1 MKTKSVSEVQSDLQK
16 IADQKGAAGFELA
29 KALYLEGV
37 LVTDA
42 DGNPLAPDQIAYEVK
57 IMPAAGAEVEVEE
70 DAAKPSD
77 EMPMEDAE
85 KAVRNTVQKTI
96 AAEVKAAAA
105 PRITMPETIKIDG
118 RARHL
123 KSAEEA
129 YRFGRFIMAAR
140 GHRKSQDWCQSN
152 GIVTKGHMES
162 INSSGGF
169 IVPDEFESSLI
180 SLRERYGVFRRNARI
195 VPMSS
200 DTKRMPRRKSTLTA
214 YAIGEAAAG
223 TESEQVFDQV
233 NLVAKKFMV
242 LTTASNELNEDA
254 IVNLGDDIANEI
266 AYAFA
271 LKEDECGFTGTGAST
286 FGGIVGVTQALLD
299 VDGTISNIKGLL
311 DATGNTWAQ
320 ITLAD
325 VNNTM
330 ALLPAYAD
338 SPNCKWYCSKPFY
351 HSVLERLAYAAGGV
365 TAREIKDGVA
375 TPSYMGYPVEF
386 VQVMSRT
393 SATTTIPLLFGDLSL
408 AAYFGD
414 RRQTSI
420 AFSDSALNAFEQDEI
435 AVRGTERFDINVANV
450 GDTVDAGPIVGLYI
464 ST

>member
-1 MKTKSVSEVQSDLQK
+1 MKTKSVSEVQVDLQK
-16 IADQKGAAGFELA
+16 IADQKGATGFAQA

-42 DGNPLAPDQIAYEVK
+42 DGNPLAPEQIAYEVK
-57 IMPAAGAEVEVEE
+57 LMPAAAEVAVEE

-77 EMPMEDAE
+77 EMPMQDAE

-105 PRITMPETIKIDG
+105 PRITMPDQIKIDG

-140 GHRKSQDWCQSN
+140 GHRKSLDWCQSN
-152 GIVTKGHMES
+152 GIVTKGHTES
-162 INSSGGF
+162 VNSAGGF
-169 IVPDEFESSLI
+169 LVPDEFESSLI
-180 SLRERYGVFRRNARI
+180 SLRERYGVFRRNAKN

-200 DTKRMPRRKSTLTA
+200 DTKRKPRRKTTLTA
-214 YAIGEAAAG
+214 YAVGEAAAG
-223 TESEQVFDQV
+223 TESQQVLDQV
-233 NLVAKKFMV
+233 NLVAQKFMV
-242 LTTASNELNEDA
+242 LTTLSNELNEDA

-271 LKEDECGFTGTGAST
+271 LKEDECGFNGDGTST
-286 FGGIVGVTQALLD
+286 YSGIVGVIPEIE
-299 VDGTISNIKGLL
+299 GISSAAGI
-311 DATGNTWAQ
+311 
-320 ITLAD
+320 AD
-325 VNNTM
+325 VGVTSYADFEVADLM
-330 ALLPAYAD
+330 ALVAKLPAYAD
-338 SPNCKWYCSKPFY
+338 SPNCKFYCSKAFY
-351 HSVLERLAYAAGGV
+351 HGAVEQAVYRSGGV
-365 TAREIKDGVA
+365 TAREVKEGSA
-375 TPSYMGYPVEF
+375 TPTLLGYPVEF
-386 VQVMSRT
+386 VQVMRKT
-393 SATTTIPLLFGDLSL
+393 YTNDTIQLLFGDLSL

-435 AVRGTERFDINVANV
+435 AVRGTERFDIKCANL
-450 GDTVDAGPIVGLYI
+450 GDSTDAGPIVALKL
-464 ST
+464 

>member
-1 MKTKSVSEVQSDLQK
+1 MKTKSVSEVQTDLQK
-16 IADQKGAAGFELA
+16 IADQKGAAGFEQA

-57 IMPAAGAEVEVEE
+57 IMPAAVAEVEVEE

-77 EMPMEDAE
+77 EMPTEDAE
-85 KAVRNTVQKTI
+85 KAVRSTVQKTI
-96 AAEVKAAAA
+96 QAEVKAAAA
-105 PRITMPETIKIDG
+105 PRITMSDPIKIDG

-140 GHRKSQDWCQSN
+140 GHRKSLDWCQSN
-152 GIVTKGHMES
+152 GIITKGHTES
-162 INSSGGF
+162 VNSAGGF
-169 IVPDEFESSLI
+169 LVPDEFESSLI

-214 YAIGEAAAG
+214 YAVGEAAAG
-223 TESEQVFDQV
+223 TESDQVFDQV
-233 NLVAKKFMV
+233 NLVAQKFMV

-271 LKEDECGFTGTGAST
+271 LKEDECGFNGDGTST
-286 FGGIVGVTQALLD
+286 YGGIVGVIPEIEGISSAAGISDANVGSYAALAMSDLMNF
-299 VDGTISNIKGLL
+299 VAK
-311 DATGNTWAQ
+311 
-320 ITLAD
+320 
-325 VNNTM
+325 
-330 ALLPAYAD
+330 LPAYAD
-338 SPNCKWYCSKPFY
+338 SPNCKFYCSKAFY
-351 HSVLERLAYAAGGV
+351 HSCLERLVYASGGV
-365 TAREIKDGVA
+365 TAREVRDGSA
-375 TPSYMGYPVEF
+375 GPTLFGYPVEF
-386 VQVMSRT
+386 VQVMRKSYT
-393 SATTTIPLLFGDLSL
+393 ADTIQCLFGDLAM

-420 AFSDSALNAFEQDEI
+420 AFSDSALNAFEQDEV
-435 AVRGTERFDINVANV
+435 AVRGTERFDIKCANL
-450 GDTVDAGPIVGLYI
+450 GDATDAGPIVALKI
-464 ST
+464 

>member
-1 MKTKSVSEVQSDLQK
+1 MKTKSVSEVQVDLQK
-16 IADQKGAAGFELA
+16 IADQKGAAGFEQA

-42 DGNPLAPDQIAYEVK
+42 EGNPLAPDQIAYEVK
-57 IMPAAGAEVEVEE
+57 IMPAAAAEVEVEE

-77 EMPMEDAE
+77 EMPMEEAE

-123 KSAEEA
+123 KNAEEA

-140 GHRKSQDWCQSN
+140 GHRKSVDWCQSN
-152 GIVTKGHMES
+152 GIITKAHTES
-162 INSSGGF
+162 VNSAGGF
-169 IVPDEFESSLI
+169 LVPDEFETSLI
-180 SLRERYGVFRRNARI
+180 SLRERYGVFRRNAKN

-214 YAIGEAAAG
+214 YAVGEAAAG
-223 TESEQVFDQV
+223 TESDQVFDQV
-233 NLVAKKFMV
+233 NLVAQKFMV

-271 LKEDECGFTGTGAST
+271 LKEDDCGFNGDGTST
-286 FGGIVGVTQALLD
+286 YGGIVGVIPEIEGISSAAGISDAALSTGYSDL
-299 VDGTISNIKGLL
+299 TIANL
-311 DATGNTWAQ
+311 
-320 ITLAD
+320 
-325 VNNTM
+325 M
-330 ALLPAYAD
+330 AFVAKLPAYAD
-338 SPNCKWYCSKPFY
+338 SPNCKFYCSKAFY
-351 HSVLERLAYAAGGV
+351 HAAIEQRVYQAGGV
-365 TAREIKDGVA
+365 TNRELRDG
-375 TPSYMGYPVEF
+375 TPTPTLFGYPVEF
-386 VQVMSRT
+386 VQVMRKT
-393 SATTTIPLLFGDLSL
+393 YTADTIQCLFGDLSM

-435 AVRGTERFDINVANV
+435 AVRGTERFDIKCANL
-450 GDTVDAGPIVGLYI
+450 GDATDAGPIVALKL
-464 ST
+464 

>member
-1 MKTKSVSEVQSDLQK
+1 MKTKSVSEVQVDLQK
-16 IADQKGAAGFELA
+16 IADQKGAAGFEQA

-42 DGNPLAPDQIAYEVK
+42 EGNPLAPEQIAYEVK
-57 IMPAAGAEVEVEE
+57 LMPAAAEVAVEE

-105 PRITMPETIKIDG
+105 PRITMPDQIKIDG

-123 KSAEEA
+123 KSADEA

-140 GHRKSQDWCQSN
+140 GHRKSLDWCNAN
-152 GIVTKGHMES
+152 GIVTKGHTES
-162 INSSGGF
+162 VNSAGGF
-169 IVPDEFESSLI
+169 LVPEEFESSLI
-180 SLRERYGVFRRNARI
+180 SLRERYGVFRRNAKN
-195 VPMSS
+195 VPMAS
-200 DTKRMPRRKSTLTA
+200 DTKRMPRRKTTLTA
-214 YAIGEAAAG
+214 YAVGEAAAG
-223 TESEQVFDQV
+223 TESQQVFDQV
-233 NLVAKKFMV
+233 NLVAQKFMV

-271 LKEDECGFTGTGAST
+271 LKEDECGFNGDGTST
-286 FGGIVGVTQALLD
+286 YGGIVGVIPEIE
-299 VDGTISNIKGLL
+299 GISSAIGIS
-311 DATGNTWAQ
+311 DANVGSYAV
-320 ITLAD
+320 LAMSD
-325 VNNTM
+325 LMNFV
-330 ALLPAYAD
+330 AKLPAYAD
-338 SPNCKWYCSKPFY
+338 SPNCKFYCSKAFY
-351 HSVLERLAYAAGGV
+351 HACLERLVYASGGV
-365 TAREIKDGVA
+365 TAREVRDGNAVP
-375 TPSYMGYPVEF
+375 TLFGYQVEF
-386 VQVMSRT
+386 VQVMRKT
-393 SATTTIPLLFGDLSL
+393 YTADTIQCLFGDLSM

-435 AVRGTERFDINVANV
+435 AVRGTERFDIKCANL
-450 GDTVDAGPIVGLYI
+450 GDATDAGPIVALKL
-464 ST
+464 

>member
-16 IADQKGAAGFELA
+16 IADQKGAAGFEKA

-42 DGNPLAPDQIAYEVK
+42 DGNPLAPDQIAYEVT
-57 IMPAAGAEVEVEE
+57 IMPATEAEVPTGTDSAKADEV
-70 DAAKPSD
+70 PSVD
-77 EMPMEDAE
+77 DAE
-85 KAVRNTVQKTI
+85 KAVRSTVQKTI

-105 PRITMPETIKIDG
+105 PRITMSDPIKIDG

-123 KSAEEA
+123 KSNEEA

-140 GHRKSQDWCQSN
+140 GHRKSLDWCQSN
-152 GIVTKGHMES
+152 GIVTKAHSES
-162 INSSGGF
+162 VNSAGGF
-169 IVPDEFESSLI
+169 LVPEEFESSLI
-180 SLRERYGVFRRNARI
+180 SLRERYGVFRRNARN

-200 DTKRMPRRKSTLTA
+200 DTKRIPRRKSTLTA
-214 YAIGEAAAG
+214 YAVGEAAAG
-223 TESEQVFDQV
+223 TESTQVFEQV

-254 IVNLGDDIANEI
+254 VVNLGDDIANEI

-271 LKEDECGFTGTGAST
+271 LKEDQCGFTGTGTQT
-286 FGGIVGVTQALLD
+286 FGGIVGVNQALID
-299 VDGTISNIKGLL
+299 VDGTIANIKGLF
-311 DATGNTWAQ
+311 DPTPTTWA
-320 ITLAD
+320 TLTLSD
-325 VNNTM
+325 INSVM

-338 SPNCKWYCSKPFY
+338 SPSCKWYCSKPFY

-375 TPSYMGYPVEF
+375 TPQYMGYPVEF
-386 VQVMSRT
+386 VQVMDRT
-393 SATTTIPLLFGDLSL
+393 STTSSIPLLFGDLSM
-408 AAYFGD
+408 AALFGD

-420 AFSDSALNAFEQDEI
+420 AFSDSALNAFEQDEV

-450 GDTVDAGPIVGLYI
+450 GDTTDAGPIVGLYL
-464 ST
+464 SA